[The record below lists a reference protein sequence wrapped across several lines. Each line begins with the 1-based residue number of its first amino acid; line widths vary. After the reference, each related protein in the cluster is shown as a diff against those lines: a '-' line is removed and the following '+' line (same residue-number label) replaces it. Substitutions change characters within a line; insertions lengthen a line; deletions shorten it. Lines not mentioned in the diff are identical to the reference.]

1 MKINRVN
8 YLTGPNLYS
17 FKPTIWIELDIE
29 EFEEKPSNLLPGFTD
44 KLLEVIPSL
53 HTHTCSRGYAGGF
66 VERLHEGTWMGH
78 ILEHIALE
86 IQHLA
91 GIKVKRGKTITS
103 ERKGIYFVTYDYVEP
118 KSGYYAFEA
127 AVEIATA
134 ILEGNEVSAD
144 SYIQHT
150 SDLYHLHKL
159 GPSTEAIYHAA
170 RSRKIPVERIG
181 TNSYLRLGTGRKQKS
196 VQATIS
202 SQTSYLAVEN
212 SCDKDMTK
220 TLLKGAG
227 LPVPIGDVVSN
238 EYELL
243 QAAEKIGYP
252 LVIKPLKG
260 RQGQNIVTG
269 IQNDED
275 LLAAFRVVYSE
286 GTQYILERYYAG
298 NDYRFFVVNG
308 ELVAASLRLPPIV
321 TGDGFKTIGE
331 LIVEENLNSLRGDG
345 HEKAMSKIPLDER
358 TVVHLEKSGYSLQS
372 VLKKGQ
378 ALEVLGNANLSTG
391 GSAIDVTDEVHP
403 SYRKMAIEAAAA
415 VGLDIAGID
424 ILSTDITVPFVEGE
438 AAILEVNAAPGIRM
452 HLYPSKGKSRDA
464 GGAIVDYLF
473 SSREEAAIPVV
484 AVTGTNGK
492 TTTSRLVAHLLQKEN
507 VTVGYTCSDGVW
519 VGDQQLDSGDCSGP
533 RSARKVLSHPSVDV
547 AVLETARGGMLR
559 EGLAFRYC
567 DVGIVT
573 NVSEDHLGLNGVE
586 TLDDLKRLKQ
596 TVAEVV
602 LPEGTC
608 VLNADDP
615 RCVDMAQHTNGEVV
629 FFSLS
634 VMNPEIQKGLENGAK
649 VWYLENDWVMYS
661 ENGKAERFLPVSHIP
676 LTINGAARHNIA
688 NVLGALAAAHSLGRP
703 LSELRSKVIT
713 FLPTE
718 NQNRGRFNVENI
730 HGRTIVIDYAHNPA
744 GLKALFETVDQL
756 NNGGRVITVG
766 SAAGDRQDHNIKEMG
781 RIFGTHSDIFIIKE
795 DVNLRGRTPG
805 ETVHLLYTG
814 VKESKNKTAVH
825 VYPKEPEAMLQAW
838 EQSQPGDTLV
848 FLYDEYPSI
857 QGILQKIKNSES
869 VSVLQKAE

>member
-17 FKPTIWIELDIE
+17 FKPTIWIEIDIE
-29 EFEEKPSNLLPGFTD
+29 EFEEKPSNLIPGFTD
-44 KLLEVIPSL
+44 KLLKIIPSL

-66 VERLHEGTWMGH
+66 VERLNEGTWMGH

-91 GIKVKRGKTITS
+91 GISVKRGKTITS
-103 ERKGIYFVTYDYVEP
+103 ERKGIYFVTYDYVEA
-118 KSGYYAFEA
+118 KSGFYAFEA
-127 AVEIATA
+127 ALEIVTA
-134 ILEGNEVSAD
+134 IVTGNEISAAP
-144 SYIQHT
+144 YIQHT

-159 GPSTEAIYHAA
+159 GPSTEAIYNAA
-170 RSRKIPVERIG
+170 RQRKIPVERIG
-181 TNSYLRLGTGRKQKS
+181 TNSYLRLGTGKKQKS

-220 TLLKGAG
+220 NLLKGYG
-227 LPVPIGDVVSN
+227 LPVPSGDVVSN

-243 QAAEKIGYP
+243 QSAEKIGYP
-252 LVIKPLKG
+252 LVIKPLNG
-260 RQGQNIVTG
+260 RQGQNIVTN
-269 IQNDED
+269 IQNDTD
-275 LLAAFRVVYSE
+275 LIAAFHCVFSE
-286 GTQYILERYYAG
+286 GTSYILERFYAG

-308 ELVAASLRLPPIV
+308 ELVAASLRLPPFVI
-321 TGDGFKTIGE
+321 GDGYKTIGE
-331 LIVEENLNSLRGDG
+331 LIEEENQNPLRGEG
-345 HEKAMSKIPLDER
+345 HEKAMSKIPMDER
-358 TVVHLEKSGYSLQS
+358 TVVHLEKSGYSLES
-372 VLKKGQ
+372 VLKKGESV
-378 ALEVLGNANLSTG
+378 EVLGNANLSTG
-391 GSAIDVTDEVHP
+391 GSAIDVTDDVH
-403 SYRKMAIEAAAA
+403 SDYRKMAIEAAEA

-424 ILSTDITVPFVEGE
+424 ILSSDVTVPYVEGE

-452 HLYPSKGKSRDA
+452 HLYPSQGKSRDA

-473 SSREEAAIPVV
+473 SSREEAAIPIV

-492 TTTSRLVAHLLQKEN
+492 TTTTRLVSHLLQKEN
-507 VTVGYTCSDGVW
+507 VTVGFTCSDGVW

-533 RSARKVLSHPSVDV
+533 RSARKVLSHPAVDV

-586 TLDDLKRLKQ
+586 TLEDLKKLKQ

-608 VLNADDP
+608 ILNADDEQ
-615 RCVDMAQHTNGEVV
+615 CVDMANHTNGEVI

-634 VMNPEIQKGLENGAK
+634 VMNPVIQEKLRKGSK
-649 VWYLENDWVMYS
+649 VWYLEDDWVVYN
-661 ENGKAERFLPVSHIP
+661 EKGKAERFLPVSHIP
-676 LTINGAARHNIA
+676 ITINGAARHNIA

-713 FLPTE
+713 FLSTE
-718 NQNRGRFNVENI
+718 NQNRGRFNVLNI
-730 HGRTIVIDYAHNPA
+730 HGRTIVVDYAHNPA
-744 GLKALFETVDQL
+744 GLRALFETVDHL
-756 NNGGRVITVG
+756 KSGRVITVG
-766 SAAGDRQDHNIKEMG
+766 SAAGDRQDNAIREMG
-781 RIFGTHSDIFIIKE
+781 RIFGSHSDIFIIKE
-795 DVNLRGRTPG
+795 DVNLRGRIPG

-814 VKESKNKTAVH
+814 VKEAGGSTSVS
-825 VYPKEPEAMLQAW
+825 VYPKEAEAFIQAW
-838 EQSQPGDTLV
+838 ENSEPGDTIV
-848 FLYDEYPSI
+848 FLYDEYTSI
-857 QGILQKIKNSES
+857 QGILQKIKNSNS
-869 VSVLQKAE
+869 IGILQKAE

>member
-17 FKPTIWIELDIE
+17 FKPTIWIELNIE

-44 KLLEVIPSL
+44 KLLQIIPSL

-91 GIKVKRGKTITS
+91 GISVKRGKTITS

-127 AVEIATA
+127 ALEIVTA
-134 ILEGNEVSAD
+134 ILEGNEISAEP
-144 SYIQHT
+144 YIHHT

-159 GPSTEAIYHAA
+159 GPSTEAIYNAA
-170 RSRKIPVERIG
+170 RKRKIPVERIG
-181 TNSYLRLGTGRKQKS
+181 TNSYLRLGTGKKQKS

-227 LPVPIGDVVSN
+227 LPVPAGDVVSN

-243 QAAEKIGYP
+243 QSAEKIGYP
-252 LVIKPLKG
+252 LVIKPLNG
-260 RQGQNIVTG
+260 RQGQNIVTD
-269 IQNDED
+269 IQNDTD
-275 LLAAFRVVYSE
+275 LLAAFRCVYSE
-286 GTQYILERYYAG
+286 GTPYILERYYAG

-321 TGDGFKTIGE
+321 TGDGYKTIGE
-331 LIVEENLNSLRGDG
+331 LIDEENLNPLRGDG

-358 TVVHLEKSGYSLQS
+358 TVVHLEKSGYSLHS

-378 ALEVLGNANLSTG
+378 ALKVLGNANLSTG

-403 SYRKMAIEAAAA
+403 HYRKMAIEAAAA

-424 ILSTDITVPFVEGE
+424 ILSTDVTVPFVDGE

-473 SSREEAAIPVV
+473 SSREEAAIPIV

-492 TTTSRLVAHLLQKEN
+492 TTTSRLVSHLLQKEN
-507 VTVGYTCSDGVW
+507 VTVGFTCSDGVW

-533 RSARKVLSHPSVDV
+533 RSARKVLSHPAVDI

-586 TLDDLKRLKQ
+586 TLDDLKKLKQ

-634 VMNPEIQKGLENGAK
+634 VMNPEIQKGLMNGAK
-649 VWYLENDWVMYS
+649 VWYLENDWVVFS
-661 ENGKAERFLPVSHIP
+661 EKGKSERFLPVSHIP
-676 LTINGAARHNIA
+676 LTINGAARHNVA

-718 NQNRGRFNVENI
+718 NQNRGRFNVQNI
-730 HGRTIVIDYAHNPA
+730 HGRTIVVDYAHNPA
-744 GLKALFETVDQL
+744 GLRALFETVDHL
-756 NNGGRVITVG
+756 KKGRVITVG
-766 SAAGDRQDHNIKEMG
+766 SAAGDRQDHTIQEMG
-781 RIFGTHSDIFIIKE
+781 KIFGTYSDVFIIKE
-795 DVNLRGRTPG
+795 DVNLRGRNPG

-814 VKESKNKTAVH
+814 VKEAKCETAVH

-838 EQSQPGDTLV
+838 ERSLPGDTLV
-848 FLYDEYPSI
+848 FLYDEYTSI
-857 QGILQKIKNSES
+857 QGVLQKIKHAEPI
-869 VSVLQKAE
+869 SVLQKAE

>member
-29 EFEEKPSNLLPGFTD
+29 EFEEKPSNTIPGFIDT
-44 KLLEVIPSL
+44 LLKVIPSL

-66 VERLHEGTWMGH
+66 VERLHEGTWIGH

-91 GIKVKRGKTITS
+91 GISVKRGKTITS
-103 ERKGIYFVTYDYVEP
+103 ERKGIYFVTYDYAEP
-118 KSGYYAFEA
+118 KSGFYAFEA
-127 AVEIATA
+127 ALEIVTA
-134 ILEGNEVSAD
+134 ILDGRQISAD
-144 SYIQHT
+144 SYITHT

-159 GPSTEAIYHAA
+159 GPSTEAIYEAA
-170 RSRKIPVERIG
+170 RKRKIPVERIG
-181 TNSYLRLGTGRKQKS
+181 TNSYLRIGTGKKQKS

-220 TLLKGAG
+220 TLVRGAG
-227 LPVPIGDVVSN
+227 LPVPKGDVVSN

-243 QAAEKIGYP
+243 QSAENIGYP
-252 LVIKPLKG
+252 LVIKPLNG
-260 RQGQNIVTG
+260 RQGQNIITN
-269 IQNDED
+269 IQNDTD
-275 LLAAFRVVYSE
+275 LIAAFRCVFSE
-286 GTQYILERYYAG
+286 GTSYILERYYAG
-298 NDYRFFVVNG
+298 NDYRFFVVNK
-308 ELVAASLRLPPIV
+308 ELVAASLRLPPFVI
-321 TGDGFKTIGE
+321 GDGYKTIAE
-331 LIVEENLNSLRGDG
+331 LIDEENLNPLRGDG

-372 VLKKGQ
+372 VLNKGES
-378 ALEVLGNANLSTG
+378 LEVLGNANLSTG
-391 GSAIDVTDEVHP
+391 GSAIDVTDDVHP
-403 SYRKMAIEAAAA
+403 DYRNMAIEAAEA

-424 ILSTDITVPFVEGE
+424 ILSPDVTVPFVEGE

-452 HLYPSKGKSRDA
+452 HLHPSQGKKRDA

-473 SSREEAAIPVV
+473 ASREEAAVPVV

-492 TTTSRLVAHLLQKEN
+492 TTTTRLVSHLLQKEN
-507 VTVGYTCSDGVW
+507 ITVGYTCSDGVW
-519 VGDQQLDSGDCSGP
+519 VGDQQLDAGDCSGP
-533 RSARKVLSHPSVDV
+533 RSARKVLAHPSVDI

-586 TLDDLKRLKQ
+586 TLVDLKKLKQ

-608 VLNADDP
+608 VLNADDS
-615 RCVDMAQHTNGEVV
+615 RCVDMANHTNGEVI

-634 VMNPEIQKGLENGAK
+634 VNNPVIQDQLKQGLK
-649 VWYLENDWVMYS
+649 VWYLEDDWVVFN
-661 ENGKAERFLPVSHIP
+661 ENGKSERFLPVSHIP
-676 LTINGAARHNIA
+676 ITINGAARHNIA

-713 FLPTE
+713 FLSSE
-718 NQNRGRFNVENI
+718 NQNRGRFNVLNI
-730 HGRTIVIDYAHNPA
+730 HDRTIVVDYAHNPA
-744 GLKALFETVDQL
+744 GLKALFETVDHL
-756 NNGGRVITVG
+756 KSGRVITVG
-766 SAAGDRQDHNIKEMG
+766 SAAGDRQDQTIQEMG

-795 DVNLRGRTPG
+795 DVNLRGRIPG
-805 ETVHLLYTG
+805 ETVHHLYMG
-814 VKESKNKTAVH
+814 VKEAEGITSVS
-825 VYPKEPEAMLQAW
+825 VYPKEAEALIQAW
-838 EQSQPGDTLV
+838 ECSEPGDTLV
-848 FLYDEYPSI
+848 FLYDEYTSI
-857 QGILQKIKNSES
+857 QGILQKIRNSKA
-869 VSVLQKAE
+869 VGVLQKAE

>member
-44 KLLEVIPSL
+44 KLLQVIPTL

-66 VERLHEGTWMGH
+66 VERLYEGTWIGH

-91 GIKVKRGKTITS
+91 DISVKRGKTITS
-103 ERKGIYFVTYDYVEP
+103 ERTGIYFVTYDYVEP

-127 AVEIATA
+127 AIEIVTA
-134 ILEGNEVSAD
+134 ILEGKEVSAE
-144 SYIQHT
+144 SYIKYT
-150 SDLYHLHKL
+150 SDLYHMHKL
-159 GPSTEAIYHAA
+159 GPSTEAIYEAA
-170 RSRKIPVERIG
+170 RKRKIPVERIG
-181 TNSYLRLGTGRKQKS
+181 TNSYLRLGTGKKQKS

-220 TLLKGAG
+220 TLVKGAG
-227 LPVPIGDVVSN
+227 LPVPSGDVVSN

-243 QAAEKIGYP
+243 QSAEKIGYP
-252 LVIKPLKG
+252 LVIKPLNG
-260 RQGQNIVTG
+260 RQGQNIVTN
-269 IQNDED
+269 IQNDTD
-275 LLAAFRVVYSE
+275 LIAAFRCVYSE
-286 GTQYILERYYAG
+286 GTSYILERYYAG
-298 NDYRFFVVNG
+298 NDYRLFVVNN
-308 ELVAASLRLPPIV
+308 ELVAASLRLPPFVI
-321 TGDGFKTIGE
+321 GDGYKTIGE
-331 LIVEENLNSLRGDG
+331 LIDEENLNPVRGEG

-372 VLKKGQ
+372 VLKKGESV
-378 ALEVLGNANLSTG
+378 EVLGNANLSTG

-403 SYRKMAIEAAAA
+403 DYRKMAIEAAAA

-424 ILSTDITVPFVEGE
+424 ILSTDVTVPFVEGE

-452 HLYPSKGKSRDA
+452 HLYPSQGKSRDA

-492 TTTSRLVAHLLQKEN
+492 TTTTRLVSHLLQKEN
-507 VTVGYTCSDGVW
+507 VTVGFTCSDGVW
-519 VGDQQLDSGDCSGP
+519 VGDQQLDAGDCSGP

-567 DVGIVT
+567 NVGIVT

-586 TLDDLKRLKQ
+586 TLDALKRLKQ

-615 RCVDMAQHTNGEVV
+615 RCVDMANHTNGEVI
-629 FFSLS
+629 FFSLTM
-634 VMNPEIQKGLENGAK
+634 MNPVIQDQLKKGRK
-649 VWYLENDWVMYS
+649 VWYLEDDWVVYS

-676 LTINGAARHNIA
+676 ITINGAARHNIA

-713 FLPTE
+713 FLSTE
-718 NQNRGRFNVENI
+718 NQNRGRFNVVNI
-730 HGRTIVIDYAHNPA
+730 HDRTIVIDYAHNPA
-744 GLKALFETVDQL
+744 GLKALFETVGHL
-756 NNGGRVITVG
+756 KSGRVITVG
-766 SAAGDRQDHNIKEMG
+766 SAAGDRQDHTIQEMG

-795 DVNLRGRTPG
+795 DVNLRGRIPG

-814 VKESKNKTAVH
+814 VKEANGTTSVS
-825 VYPKEPEAMLQAW
+825 VYPKEAEAMIQAW
-838 EQSQPGDTLV
+838 ECSEPGDTLV
-848 FLYDEYPSI
+848 FLYDEYTSI
-857 QGILQKIKNSES
+857 QGILQKIRNSKA
-869 VSVLQKAE
+869 VGVLQKAE

>member
-44 KLLEVIPSL
+44 KLLQIIPSL

-91 GIKVKRGKTITS
+91 GISVKRGKTITS
-103 ERKGIYFVTYDYVEP
+103 ERKSIYFVTYDYVEP

-127 AVEIATA
+127 AIEIVTA
-134 ILEGNEVSAD
+134 ILEGNEISAEP
-144 SYIQHT
+144 YIQHT

-159 GPSTEAIYHAA
+159 GPSTEAIYYAA
-170 RSRKIPVERIG
+170 RARKIPVERIG
-181 TNSYLRLGTGRKQKS
+181 TNSYLRLGTGKKQKS

-212 SCDKDMTK
+212 SCDKDRTK

-227 LPVPIGDVVSN
+227 LPVPIGDVVCN

-252 LVIKPLKG
+252 LVIKPLNG
-260 RQGQNIVTG
+260 RQGQNIVTN
-269 IQNDED
+269 IQNDTD

-286 GTQYILERYYAG
+286 GTQYILERFYAG

-321 TGDGFKTIGE
+321 TGDGYKTIGE
-331 LIVEENLNSLRGDG
+331 LIEEENLNPLRGEG

-378 ALEVLGNANLSTG
+378 AQEVLGNANLSTG
-391 GSAIDVTDEVHP
+391 GSAIDVTDDVHP
-403 SYRKMAIEAAAA
+403 SYRKMAIEAAEA

-424 ILSTDITVPFVEGE
+424 ILSTDVTVPFVEAE

-473 SSREEAAIPVV
+473 SSREEASIPIV

-492 TTTSRLVAHLLQKEN
+492 TTTSRLVSHLLQKET
-507 VTVGYTCSDGVW
+507 VTVGLTCSDGVW

-533 RSARKVLSHPSVDV
+533 RSARKVLSHPAVDL

-586 TLDDLKRLKQ
+586 TLDDLKKLKQ

-629 FFSLS
+629 YFSLS
-634 VMNPEIQKGLENGAK
+634 IMNPEIQKGLKNGAK

-661 ENGKAERFLPVSHIP
+661 EKGKAERFLPVSHIP
-676 LTINGAARHNIA
+676 LTINGSARHNIA

-718 NQNRGRFNVENI
+718 NQNRGRFNVQNI
-730 HGRTIVIDYAHNPA
+730 HGRTIVVDYAHNPA
-744 GLKALFETVDQL
+744 GLRALFEAVDHL
-756 NNGGRVITVG
+756 KKGRVITVG
-766 SAAGDRQDHNIKEMG
+766 SAAGDRQDHTIQEMG
-781 RIFGTHSDIFIIKE
+781 KIFGTYSDVFIIKE
-795 DVNLRGRTPG
+795 DGNLRGRIPG

-814 VKESKNKTAVH
+814 VKEAKCETAVH

-838 EQSQPGDTLV
+838 ERSLPGDTLV
-848 FLYDEYPSI
+848 FLYDEYTSI
-857 QGILQKIKNSES
+857 QGVLQKIKHAEP